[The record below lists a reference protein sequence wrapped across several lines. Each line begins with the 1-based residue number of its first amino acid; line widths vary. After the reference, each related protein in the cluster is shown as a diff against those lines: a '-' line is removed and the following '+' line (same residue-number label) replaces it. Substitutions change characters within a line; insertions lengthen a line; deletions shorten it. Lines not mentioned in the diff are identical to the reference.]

1 MSHLLKRTKK
11 SCIKLIRKLST
22 KQIFLKRLEEED
34 ISTDIE
40 PSVEATEKPNNQNS
54 NTTPKNAVTRSY
66 QRQSSKKE
74 AKDSPKHKQ
83 NKNGKTLK
91 HLDEDDDEED
101 ETPDTDILQS
111 LTSKLFLT
119 ADGYEF
125 QRLEQLRSDT
135 ASEIIPFD
143 ANYTNTHNN
152 IKKPPSSFADDIN
165 LEVVFEK
172 VKYKEDVRYFRHTPS
187 TASLD
192 NYFINDQELN
202 LITSNNTHTS
212 NCPNG
217 NSENNNSNNNISNN
231 NHNHNNNNNSNAIN
245 LNNPIFTNRGLEMTH
260 HNYFNSQH
268 NHHHLNNHL
277 LPVNVSLGC
286 KSDGNYHQFII
297 GQERD
302 CFYKL
307 TPVVKWDINGNS
319 LEDDM
324 DNFHCFS
331 INSNNSPA
339 KSSLRSSST
348 TLETWLEDE

>member
-34 ISTDIE
+34 ISTDID
-40 PSVEATEKPNNQNS
+40 PSVEATEKQNNQNV
-54 NTTPKNAVTRSY
+54 NTSSRNASY
-66 QRQSSKKE
+66 HQRQTKKDNR
-74 AKDSPKHKQ
+74 DSPKDKSA
-83 NKNGKTLK
+83 KNVKSLK
-91 HLDEDDDEED
+91 HLDDDDEED
-101 ETPDTDILQS
+101 ETRETAILQS

-135 ASEIIPFD
+135 ASEIVPFD
-143 ANYTNTHNN
+143 SNFSKTEDAD
-152 IKKPPSSFADDIN
+152 IKKPPPSSFSDDKNI
-165 LEVVFEK
+165 EVVFEK

-192 NYFINDQELN
+192 NYFINDQDLN
-202 LITSNNTHTS
+202 LISSNPMIIDVS
-212 NCPNG
+212 NG
-217 NSENNNSNNNISNN
+217 NSNNYNNNNNNVNYN
-231 NHNHNNNNNSNAIN
+231 HNHNHNNNNNINAIN
-245 LNNPIFTNRGLEMTH
+245 LNNPIFTTNRGLETH
-260 HNYFNSQH
+260 HNYFNSQ
-268 NHHHLNNHL
+268 NHLNHL

-324 DNFHCFS
+324 DNFHCFN

>member
-1 MSHLLKRTKK
+1 MILQALVEFDNNLGHQTFMAVRPSTN
-11 SCIKLIRKLST
+11 LIRKLST

-34 ISTDIE
+34 ISTDID
-40 PSVEATEKPNNQNS
+40 PSVEATEKPNNQNP
-54 NTTPKNAVTRSY
+54 NTSPRNAAAY
-66 QRQSSKKE
+66 HRQSKKDT
-74 AKDSPKHKQ
+74 KDSPKEKQ
-83 NKNGKTLK
+83 ATKNVKALK
-91 HLDEDDDEED
+91 HFDEDDED
-101 ETPDTDILQS
+101 ETHDTAILQS

-135 ASEIIPFD
+135 ASEIVPFD
-143 ANYTNTHNN
+143 ANFTNNDGAT
-152 IKKPPSSFADDIN
+152 IKKPPPSSFADDTN

-192 NYFINDQELN
+192 NYFINQDQDHN
-202 LITSNNTHTS
+202 LITNNSTFSNNS
-212 NCPNG
+212 NGTN
-217 NSENNNSNNNISNN
+217 NNNNSNHT
-231 NHNHNNNNNSNAIN
+231 HNHNNNNNSNAIN
-245 LNNPIFTNRGLEMTH
+245 FNNPIFTNRGLETH

-268 NHHHLNNHL
+268 QLNHL

-319 LEDDM
+319 LDDDM